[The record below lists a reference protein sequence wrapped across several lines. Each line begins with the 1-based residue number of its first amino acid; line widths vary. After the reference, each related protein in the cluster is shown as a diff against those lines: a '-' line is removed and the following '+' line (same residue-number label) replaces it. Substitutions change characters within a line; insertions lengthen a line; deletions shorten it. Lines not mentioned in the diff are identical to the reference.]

1 MATEQVLVSVYS
13 SYTYGVEPRAFS
25 VAGDRHTVQSV
36 ERRWRTPNQIHFLV
50 RDEHGELSELVYDE
64 ADDAWVMGDWPCP
77 PGRASEK
84 PVSRQEDQG

>member
-1 MATEQVLVSVYS
+1 MATDQVLVSVYS
-13 SYTYGVEPRAFS
+13 SYAYAVEPRAFS

-50 RDEHGELSELVYDE
+50 QDEHGERLELVYDE
-64 ADDAWVMGDWPCP
+64 ADDAWLMGNWPRR

-84 PVSRQEDQG
+84 PDSRQEDQG